1 MEIEDIKNPNMK
13 SQIQMAY
20 LHGENNNQ
28 EAIEKVNKT
37 IIELIE
43 TSPLI
48 TVTENDEHVKIPYGN
63 DGEFIIPIFT
73 DKQELEK
80 GLEYFRLNEM
90 SENKVPKIVE
100 IDYFKKIRDNPNFL
114 GLLINIAT
122 VSYIIS
128 LNY

>member
-1 MEIEDIKNPNMK
+1 MK